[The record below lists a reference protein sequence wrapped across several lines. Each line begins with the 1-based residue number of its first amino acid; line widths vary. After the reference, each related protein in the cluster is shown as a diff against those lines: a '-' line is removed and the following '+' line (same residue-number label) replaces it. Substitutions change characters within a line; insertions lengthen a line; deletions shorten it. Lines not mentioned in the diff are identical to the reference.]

1 MEKKGLMQGFPEEG
15 QTTGAILEQLR
26 QLKARDVDW
35 LHGRNFAYVYYAGPE
50 ELALA
55 KEAYQIYF
63 SENALNPTAFPSL
76 QRMEKDIIRMA
87 RVLFHAP
94 EQAAGNLTSGG
105 TESILMAVKAA
116 KHYFQKSNPSEAT
129 PEVIL
134 PASAHP
140 AFHKACDYFGL
151 KPIVVPVDAQF
162 QAIPAAYENAITAR
176 TALVVAS
183 APSYPQGMIDPI
195 EGIAAIAASKGVLC
209 HVDAC
214 VGGFLLP
221 FLEDKGVPIPPF
233 DFRIPGV
240 TSISADIHKYGF
252 AAKGASLV
260 LYRNPELRKCQFYAY
275 TDWSGGIYASPSLVG
290 TRPGGAI
297 AAAWAML
304 HFMGRKGY
312 QKKAMQSLVTAERLR
327 TAIRQIPELK
337 ILGAPRTSLFAI
349 ASDQLDIYEIGDE
362 LSLRGWYMD
371 RQQLPPSLHLTITPA
386 HAAVAQEFLADLEE
400 AVRNAKRF
408 KLHRLGKAMQVG
420 LVRGARQVLPR
431 PWLQRLQQTAGKW
444 LKVESGGRSAAMYG
458 MMGTLQGEGNLDD
471 LVKEVLHKMT

>member
-1 MEKKGLMQGFPEEG
+1 MQGFPEKG
-15 QTTGAILEQLR
+15 QDAATLVKQLQ
-26 QLKARDVDW
+26 QLKSKDVDW
-35 LHGRNFAYVYYAGPE
+35 LNGRNFAYVYYAGPE

-55 KEAYQIYF
+55 KEAYQTYF
-63 SENALNPTAFPSL
+63 SENGLNPTAFPSL
-76 QRMEKDIIRMA
+76 QFMEKDIIRMA
-87 RVLFHAP
+87 RALFHAP
-94 EQAAGNLTSGG
+94 PEATGNLTSGG

-116 KHYFQKSNPSEAT
+116 KHFFQKQHPTESNP
-129 PEVIL
+129 EVVL
-134 PASAHP
+134 AASAHP

-151 KPIVVPVDAQF
+151 KAVVIPVDEQF
-162 QAIPAAYENAITAR
+162 RAIPSAYEQAISPR
-176 TALVVAS
+176 TALIVAS
-183 APSYPQGMIDPI
+183 APSYPQGIIDPI
-195 EGIAAIAASKGVLC
+195 EAIAAIAASNGVLC

-233 DFRIPGV
+233 DFRLPGV
-240 TSISADIHKYGF
+240 TSISTDIHKYGF

-260 LYRNPELRKCQFYAY
+260 LYRSPELRKCQFYAY

-290 TRPGGAI
+290 TRPGGAS

-304 HFMGRKGY
+304 YYMGRKGY
-312 QKKAMQSLVTAERLR
+312 QEKALQSLVTAERLR

-337 ILGAPRTSLFAI
+337 ILGQPRASLFAI

-362 LSLRGWYMD
+362 LSLKGWYID

-386 HAAVAQEFLADLEE
+386 HATVVQEFLADLEE
-400 AVRNAKRF
+400 AVRNSKKF
-408 KLHRLGKAMQVG
+408 KLHRMGKALQVG
-420 LVRGARQVLPR
+420 LVRGASRVLPK
-431 PWLQRLQQTAGKW
+431 PWLQRLQQKAGQW

-458 MMGTLQGEGNLDD
+458 MMGSLQGEGNLEE